1 MASAGWGDK
10 LRPDVLLLQGFFK
23 FGHDVLL
30 RASVRRLITR
40 VNLLKGLLKGGKWES
55 THALGVAGRAL
66 AVSIFRAKPSRTLGT
81 FLCERVF
88 REGAGNGTRG
98 GRAPFQPGFAK
109 GL

>member
-40 VNLLKGLLKGGKWES
+40 VNLLKGLLKG
-55 THALGVAGRAL
+55 A
-66 AVSIFRAKPSRTLGT
+66 
-81 FLCERVF
+81 
-88 REGAGNGTRG
+88 N
-98 GRAPFQPGFAK
+98 
-109 GL
+109 